1 MSLLQ
6 VVTTRFVLVQT
17 LHPGNVG
24 AAARA
29 MKTMGFDELVLVN
42 PKDSKVLNR
51 VKCREGASGALDVLE
66 KAKICSTLQEALED
80 TDIWCATGM
89 PNEMYR
95 ERRPRDY
102 VTPRRYLGALMNRN
116 TNGNP
121 LLLPPT
127 KTTPASSAA
136 AAAASGEEE
145 ENNNNIRISFVFG
158 NERVGMNEEDM
169 DQSHVVLGIPTNPK
183 FGSLNLASAVQLIA
197 YDWRE
202 VINGGYGLPSP
213 SPPPVVVH

>member
-6 VVTTRFVLVQT
+6 VITTRFILVQT
-17 LHPGNVG
+17 HHPGNVG

-51 VKCREGASGALDVLE
+51 VKCREGASGAIDVLE
-66 KAKICSTLQEALED
+66 KARICSTLQEALKD
-80 TDIWCATGM
+80 TDIWCVTGM
-89 PNEMYR
+89 PNDMYR

-102 VTPRRYLGALMNRN
+102 VTPRLYFDALMNRN
-116 TNGNP
+116 GNKNNDNEQQQISLPP
-121 LLLPPT
+121 LLSNT
-127 KTTPASSAA
+127 R
-136 AAAASGEEE
+136 E
-145 ENNNNIRISFVFG
+145 IRISFLFG

-169 DQSHVVLGIPTNPK
+169 DQAHVVLGIPTNPK

-202 VINGGYGLPSP
+202 AIGGYGLPVP
-213 SPPPVVVH
+213 